1 MTTPVFSCDLNGYV
15 GCGPERQ
22 AKVEEKMAKDTI
34 GIDVSKDRL
43 DAFWHSREEL
53 RTLPN
58 SPDGFIQ
65 LCDWVGQNDGVLFVF
80 EATGAYHRGLE
91 RHLGLVGVCFI
102 KVNPRQARRFAQ
114 AVGRLAKTD
123 SVDARMLARMGVV
136 LELAPQAAEDEDV
149 HDLRELLTAR
159 RALVKD
165 QITAKTR
172 LATAVNP
179 LIREQL
185 CRRITDIC
193 TDIKALDD
201 VIAQIARQRGTLED
215 RIRRLMTIP
224 GIGRLTATT
233 MLIDMPELGH
243 LDSKKIA
250 ALAGLAP
257 MTQQSGQWQGKERIN
272 GGRSSI
278 RRAVYMPTLVAI
290 RFNRDL
296 RVTYQHLL
304 KAGKAKKVAIT
315 AVMRR
320 MIVLANTL
328 LREGRDWQFER
339 P

>member
-1 MTTPVFSCDLNGYV
+1 MT
-15 GCGPERQ
+15 
-22 AKVEEKMAKDTI
+22 KDTI
-34 GIDVSKDRL
+34 GIDVSKATL
-43 DAFWHSREEL
+43 DVFWNSTQTAQ
-53 RTLPN
+53 TLPN
-58 SPDGFIQ
+58 SEEGFAQ
-65 LCDWVGQNDGVLFVF
+65 LCNWLGQHRDALIVF

-91 RHLGLVGVCFI
+91 RYLSKVGKPFV
-102 KVNPRQARRFAQ
+102 KVNPKQARRFAE
-114 AVGRLAKTD
+114 AIGKLAKTD
-123 SVDARMLARMGVV
+123 IVDARMLARMGSV
-136 LELAPQAAEDEDV
+136 LDLSPQHTEAEDF

-165 QITAKTR
+165 QVTAKTR
-172 LATAVNP
+172 LATAINP

-185 CRRITDIC
+185 HRRIDDILTDIE
-193 TDIKALDD
+193 ALDV
-201 VIAQIARQRGTLED
+201 VIAQIAKTRGTLED

-257 MTQQSGQWQGKERIN
+257 MTQQSGKWQGKERIT
-272 GGRSSI
+272 GGRASL
-278 RRAVYMPTLVAI
+278 RRAIYMPALVAI
-290 RFNRDL
+290 RFNKDFKT
-296 RVTYQHLL
+296 VYDHLL

-320 MIVLANTL
+320 IVILANTL
-328 LREGRDWQFER
+328 LREERDWQPER

>member
-1 MTTPVFSCDLNGYV
+1 MT
-15 GCGPERQ
+15 
-22 AKVEEKMAKDTI
+22 KDTI
-34 GIDVSKDRL
+34 GIDVSKATL
-43 DAFWHSREEL
+43 DVFWNSTQTAQ
-53 RTLPN
+53 TLPN
-58 SPDGFIQ
+58 SEEGFAQ
-65 LCDWVGQNDGVLFVF
+65 LCNWLGQHRDALIVF

-91 RHLGLVGVCFI
+91 RYLSKVGKPFV
-102 KVNPRQARRFAQ
+102 KVNPKQARRFAE
-114 AVGRLAKTD
+114 AIGKLAKTD
-123 SVDARMLARMGVV
+123 IVDARMLARMGSV
-136 LELAPQAAEDEDV
+136 LDLSPQHTEAEDV

-165 QITAKTR
+165 QVTAKTR
-172 LATAVNP
+172 LATAINP

-185 CRRITDIC
+185 HRRIDDILTDIE
-193 TDIKALDD
+193 ALDV
-201 VIAQIARQRGTLED
+201 VIAQIAKTRGTLED

-257 MTQQSGQWQGKERIN
+257 MTQQSGKWQGKERII
-272 GGRSSI
+272 GGRASL
-278 RRAVYMPTLVAI
+278 RRAIYMPALVAI
-290 RFNRDL
+290 RFNKDFKT
-296 RVTYQHLL
+296 VYDHLL

-320 MIVLANTL
+320 IVILANTL
-328 LREGRDWQFER
+328 LREERDWQPER